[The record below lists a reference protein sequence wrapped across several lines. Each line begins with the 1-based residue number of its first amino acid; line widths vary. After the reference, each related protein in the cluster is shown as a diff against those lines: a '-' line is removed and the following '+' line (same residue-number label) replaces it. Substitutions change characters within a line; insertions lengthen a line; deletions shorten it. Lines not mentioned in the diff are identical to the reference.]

1 MFKKRINVHVAQAVY
16 RDILEKQLR
25 NPKQKFTEN
34 GIARELGVSPN
45 TVSTAV
51 RKLVDIGAAAIYGRY
66 FEVMGVEKALLYW
79 AATRRLQNDIAYA
92 TYTNK
97 DTSYIERSM
106 PGGTAYTAY
115 TGYVNLFG
123 NDAAAYG
130 EVYVYATEAGLPA
143 IKRRFEKA
151 LFSPASRYANLI
163 VLKPDKILNGMIEN
177 NALEKATVPV
187 TQLYVDLW
195 NIKEWN
201 AYEFIK
207 KLKKRIDEMHA
218 EKLLQLSRNGQK
230 P

>member
-1 MFKKRINVHVAQAVY
+1 MNIAQAVY
-16 RDILEKQLR
+16 RNILEKQLQ

-45 TVSTAV
+45 TVSVAV
-51 RKLVDIGAAAIYGRY
+51 RKLVGIGAAAIYGRY

-79 AATRRLQNDIAYA
+79 AATRKLQNDIAYA

-97 DTSYIERSM
+97 DASYIEKNM
-106 PGGTAYTAY
+106 PGGTVYTAY

-123 NDAAAYG
+123 NDAADYG
-130 EVYVYATEAGLPA
+130 EVYVYATESGLST
-143 IKRRFEKA
+143 IEKRFKKD

-163 VLKPDKILNGMIEN
+163 VLKPDKILNSMIEN
-177 NALEKATVPV
+177 NALEKATVPI

-207 KLKKRIDEMHA
+207 KLKKRIDDLHA
-218 EKLLQLSRNGQK
+218 EKLLQLSGNRQK